1 MLDVIN
7 TIHIQQDLQR
17 QIVIIARFVLIII
30 KKNSNNCSLEISS
43 ILNRN
48 LDIHVDLSTNDLR
61 GNDLYQIFLKSVE
74 SVEQESSN
82 NCLKLLIK

>member
-30 KKNSNNCSLEISS
+30 KKNSNNSSLEISS
-43 ILNRN
+43 ILNGS

-61 GNDLYQIFLKSVE
+61 GNDLYKIFLKSVK
-74 SVEQESSN
+74 SVEQESSH